1 MISSEVLK
9 VEKLVKKYGEQYALR
24 GIDFALR
31 KGEFVSILGPNG
43 AGKTTFIK
51 IVSGTTRAT
60 SGKVWLFS
68 KDIEEYPEMKRKIGV
83 LSHDTFFYRNLTG
96 IENLDFYAKMLGIPR
111 KNAVQWANVF
121 GMDKSLEK
129 RFNEYSRGMK
139 VRLGLARVFMADP
152 EILLLDEPFSGLDPA
167 GVEKTVEI
175 INQQRDRSFIL
186 ITHRIDIAARLSD
199 RVLVMK
205 GGRIIHEFHRP
216 EISVEKLQE
225 VFR

>member
-1 MISSEVLK
+1 MTDSEVLK
-9 VEKLVKKYGEQYALR
+9 VEKLVKKYGEQYALK
-24 GIDFALR
+24 GIGFTLR

-51 IVSGTTRAT
+51 IVSGTTRPT

-68 KDIEEYPEMKRKIGV
+68 KNPEEYPEMKRKVGV

-96 IENLDFYAKMLGIPR
+96 LENLDFYAKMLGISQD
-111 KNAVQWANVF
+111 NALRWARIF
-121 GMDKSLEK
+121 GMERNLGK
-129 RFNEYSRGMK
+129 RFTEYSRGMK
-139 VRLGLARVFMADP
+139 VRLGLARVFMAEP
-152 EILLLDEPFSGLDPA
+152 EILLLDEPFSGLDPG

-199 RVLVMK
+199 RVLVMQSGK
-205 GGRIIHEFHRP
+205 FIHEFHKP
-216 EISVEKLQE
+216 EISMEKLQE
-225 VFR
+225 VFK